1 RRPDQASAR
10 GLARGSGR
18 SLSPNQRVLQEHL
31 KNRSLAGATWA
42 GRAGLAAQ
50 AATAAAT
57 ELARLP
63 FQPAR
68 FARNP
73 HIEKRN
79 GAYPAR
85 TTMSFLTPCTP
96 AVLST
101 LPPRSCPRTKDSS

>member
-1 RRPDQASAR
+1 
-10 GLARGSGR
+10 
-18 SLSPNQRVLQEHL
+18 LQEHL

-73 HIEKRN
+73 NIEKRN
-79 GAYPAR
+79 GCSPAR

-96 AVLST
+96 TVVST
-101 LPPRSCPRTKDSS
+101 LPPPTCPRLKDWSARCDRFLMKTRH